1 MKAALEAEERYD
13 LLLKLTLST
22 DPSSGFIAVETAIPC
37 VLHGGNRLGE
47 KVFMMILIIAWR
59 ECTTKSERDE
69 LIETFETF
77 VNTGAFGTEESR
89 AQWKLPLDKEG
100 NIDCVSFTAWRVHKI
115 LLILSTLAERLFVN
129 DQSSRLADWQRMLSK
144 YTLVLSIAFRYDDFS
159 NEDIEEFQ
167 DIVDEWYYLY
177 VELLS
182 VEGVSNYAHLLGAG
196 HLYPY
201 LKKRG
206 NLYRFQQQGWE
217 KKNGFLA
224 SFCNRWTRRSG
235 AGGKYGP
242 AHTSRI
248 IPVMQWFQRSS
259 VFSWLSANNNQFS
272 LVIIKEVKLETA
284 FLI

>member
-1 MKAALEAEERYD
+1 LKAALEAEERYD

-100 NIDCVSFTAWRVHKI
+100 NIDCASFTAWRVHKI

-167 DIVDEWYYLY
+167 DIV
-177 VELLS
+177 
-182 VEGVSNYAHLLGAG
+182 
-196 HLYPY
+196 YPY
-201 LKKRG
+201 LKK
-206 NLYRFQQQGWE
+206 
-217 KKNGFLA
+217 K
-224 SFCNRWTRRSG
+224 
-235 AGGKYGP
+235 GK
-242 AHTSRI
+242 
-248 IPVMQWFQRSS
+248 
-259 VFSWLSANNNQFS
+259 
-272 LVIIKEVKLETA
+272 
-284 FLI
+284 LI